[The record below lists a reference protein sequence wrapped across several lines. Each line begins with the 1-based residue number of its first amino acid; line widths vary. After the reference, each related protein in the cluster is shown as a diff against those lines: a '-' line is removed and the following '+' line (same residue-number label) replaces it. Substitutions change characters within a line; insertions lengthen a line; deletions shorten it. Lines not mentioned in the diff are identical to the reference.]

1 MKKSD
6 NAHPGRQLGVL
17 DLAHRFL
24 RSHVQPGDLCIDATA
39 GRGFDT
45 KLLCELTGETGRVL
59 AFDIQEEAVESTRKL
74 LADNGLTAEV
84 HLESHA
90 NLGNFAEA
98 GTVSCIVFNFGWL
111 PRGSHE
117 IFTHAD
123 SSIAALEASLRLL
136 RVGGALSLCVY
147 YGGANGFTE
156 RDALLDWLSALDSRY
171 FTVLKC
177 DFPNRTGCPP
187 FAVFVTKDSEPSA
200 ADTQRS
206 PE

>member
-1 MKKSD
+1 MKKTD

-59 AFDIQEEAVESTRKL
+59 AFDIQEEAVKSTRNL

-90 NLGNFAEA
+90 NLAEFAKA

-147 YGGANGFTE
+147 YGGANGYEE
-156 RDALLDWLSALDSRY
+156 RDAVLEALRGVDDSR
-171 FTVLKC
+171 FSVLCC
-177 DFPNRTGCPP
+177 DWRNRAGDPP
-187 FAVFVTKDSEPSA
+187 IAVFIWRE
-200 ADTQRS
+200 Q
-206 PE
+206 

>member
-1 MKKSD
+1 MSNGKPAK
-6 NAHPGRQLGVL
+6 RQLGVL

-24 RSHVQPGDLCIDATA
+24 REHVQAGDICIDATA

-45 KLLCELTGETGRVL
+45 KLLCELTGDTGHVL
-59 AFDIQEEAVESTRKL
+59 AFDIQQEAIDSTAAL
-74 LADNGLTAEV
+74 LHEHGLAAEL
-84 HLESHA
+84 HCESHA
-90 NLGNFAEA
+90 NLAQYAAE

-147 YGGANGFTE
+147 YGGANGFSE
-156 RDALLDWLSALDSRY
+156 RDALLKWLSQLDSRY
-171 FTVLKC
+171 YTVLKC

-187 FAVFVTKDSEPSA
+187 FAVFVTKDHAETE
-200 ADTQRS
+200 DV
-206 PE
+206 